1 MKNFKS
7 TSISKIYKGQAIA
20 IGNFDGVHLGHQK
33 IFREAKKIA
42 TKNKIKFGILT
53 FNPLPVMFF
62 NKTVRNYKLASD
74 DQKLKL
80 FIKHKVDFVIN
91 IKFNKKFSQISAEEF
106 IINIIYK
113 KINPKLIFVSNNFKF
128 GNKRKGNVH
137 MLKKF
142 GKKYNYKLIKINPF
156 KHQGK
161 IISSTAIRKY
171 LRFGNLDLA
180 NKLLSR
186 TWFIDGVVESGKKL
200 GRKLGYRTCNISI
213 RNYILPKT
221 GIYAVKVLINK
232 KNKVHNGIAYLGS
245 RPTFDGK
252 KILLETNI
260 FNFKKNIYKKKLS
273 IFFLKFIRKDQKFDN
288 SIKLITQMNK
298 DVIIAKKGLKET
310 LVI

>member
-1 MKNFKS
+1 MKIFNNFAIPNK
-7 TSISKIYKGQAIA
+7 YKGSAIA
-20 IGNFDGVHLGHQK
+20 IGNFDGVHRGHQK
-33 IFREAKKIA
+33 VFQQAKKFA
-42 TKNKIKFGILT
+42 KKNKIKFGVLT
-53 FNPLPVMFF
+53 FTPLPIMFF
-62 NKTVRNYKLASD
+62 NKEISNYRLMSE
-74 DQKLKL
+74 DQKFKNFKKNGVNFL
-80 FIKHKVDFVIN
+80 IN
-91 IKFNKKFSQISAEEF
+91 VKFNKNFSKISAIKF
-106 IINIIYK
+106 IKSILYK

-142 GKKYNYKLIKINPF
+142 GKKYNYKLIKTNPF

-171 LRFGNLDLA
+171 LQLGKLDLA

-186 TWFIDGVVESGKKL
+186 TWFIDGVVEGGKKL
-200 GRKLGYRTCNISI
+200 GRKLGYRTCNINI
-213 RNYILPKT
+213 KNYILPKT

-232 KNKVHNGIAYLGS
+232 KNKIHNGIAYLGS

-260 FNFKKNIYKKKLS
+260 FNFKKNLYKKKLS

-288 SIKLITQMNK
+288 SIKLIRQMNK
-298 DVIIAKKGLKET
+298 DVIIAKKGLKEK